1 MRVRRG
7 LERSESGVVVVDWMV
22 FVGVLVV
29 EGVVVE
35 VVEVGEVVVV
45 VASGVV
51 VDIGLELGR
60 PRFL

>member
-7 LERSESGVVVVDWMV
+7 LEWSESGVVVVDWMV
-22 FVGVLVV
+22 FVGALVV
-29 EGVVVE
+29 EGVVDE

-60 PRFL
+60 PHFL